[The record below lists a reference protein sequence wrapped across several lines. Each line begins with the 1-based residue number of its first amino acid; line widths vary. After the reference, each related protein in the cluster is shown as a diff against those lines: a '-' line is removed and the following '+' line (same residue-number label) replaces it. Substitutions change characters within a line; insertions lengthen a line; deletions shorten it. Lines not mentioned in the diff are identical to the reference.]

1 MGYSSRWLFGFP
13 YLSDKISLTNPNYI
27 GSNPMSQNLVLQ
39 DERYD
44 GFAII
49 LHWLTAV
56 LVVTLFALAQIWGFL
71 PRASNTRHLM
81 QSLHVSLGVTLSF
94 VLFVRLAWRG
104 GFGHRW
110 PTTGAGLLE
119 WAARALH
126 YVLYGLL
133 LTMVVTGFGKIW
145 SRSHSADFFGLISLQ
160 APFAVGKAWQ
170 PVVDAVHQWCA
181 WTIIVL
187 VGLHALAALF
197 HHYVLRDRILQRML
211 PVRKISS

>member
-1 MGYSSRWLFGFP
+1 
-13 YLSDKISLTNPNYI
+13 
-27 GSNPMSQNLVLQ
+27 MSQNLAVLQ
-39 DERYD
+39 NERYD
-44 GFAII
+44 GFAIT
-49 LHWLTAV
+49 LHWLTAA

-71 PRASNTRHLM
+71 PHASDTRHLM
-81 QSLHVSLGVTLSF
+81 QSLHVSLGITLSF

-104 GFGHRW
+104 TFGHRW
-110 PTTGAGLLE
+110 PTAGAGLME

-145 SRSHSADFFGLISLQ
+145 SRNHSAGFFGLISLR

-170 PVVDAVHQWCA
+170 PVVDTVHQWCA

-197 HHYVLRDRILQRML
+197 HHYVLRDGILQRML
-211 PVRKISS
+211 PRRRISG